1 VRERGLD
8 VFALI
13 DHSSAA
19 DQVGLTMQEAELLIF
34 GTTPHTRKIKGKLM
48 EYPET
53 ETRGGKTGMLKQLF
67 YSGSSIEALHEEY
80 AKKGRIDEEA
90 PVKASHEV
98 RIEAAVERVW
108 ELLSDVPSWGTWYP
122 DVHDVHLDSGVK
134 ADARFTWT
142 NGKARIKSTFAVV
155 DAEREITWTGVSSGA
170 KAVDRYVLEPIDDG
184 GATRV
189 FCEESMAGPL
199 LVLFFDSAKLKAGME
214 EWLSALKTAAE
225 SR

>member
-1 VRERGLD
+1 
-8 VFALI
+8 
-13 DHSSAA
+13 
-19 DQVGLTMQEAELLIF
+19 
-34 GTTPHTRKIKGKLM
+34 
-48 EYPET
+48 
-53 ETRGGKTGMLKQLF
+53 MLKQLF
-67 YSGSSIEALHEEY
+67 YSGPSIEALHEEY

-155 DAEREITWTGVSSGA
+155 DSEREITWTGVSSGA

-199 LVLFFDSAKLKAGME
+199 LVLFFDSAKLKTGME
-214 EWLSALKTAAE
+214 AWLSALKMAAE
-225 SR
+225 EQ

>member
-1 VRERGLD
+1 
-8 VFALI
+8 
-13 DHSSAA
+13 
-19 DQVGLTMQEAELLIF
+19 
-34 GTTPHTRKIKGKLM
+34 M

-53 ETRGGKTGMLKQLF
+53 ATRGGKTGMLKQLF
-67 YSGSSIEALHEEY
+67 YSGPSIEVLHEEY

-98 RIEAAVERVW
+98 RIEAPVERVW

-134 ADARFTWT
+134 ADARFTWA

-170 KAVDRYVLEPIDDG
+170 KAVDRNVLQPTGDG

-225 SR
+225 RR